1 MNVGARHH
9 HTAPAPAD
17 PAGLLQRGL
26 ELLGAHRAA
35 MVDGD
40 PIRLATANTGLVAWL
55 AGLSSALSAQV
66 GSDSS
71 SIGRSD
77 AARMRAALEANAAV
91 AQRAAASTQRAL
103 AALLAPPQA
112 RTYEADGRP
121 SERAAVRTSL
131 QA

>member
-40 PIRLATANTGLVAWL
+40 STRLAAANAGLDAWL
-55 AGLSSALSAQV
+55 AGLSHLLSAPV
-66 GSDSS
+66 GRDAR

-77 AARMRAALEANAAV
+77 AARMRAALDANAAV
-91 AQRAAASTQRAL
+91 AQRAAASVQRAL